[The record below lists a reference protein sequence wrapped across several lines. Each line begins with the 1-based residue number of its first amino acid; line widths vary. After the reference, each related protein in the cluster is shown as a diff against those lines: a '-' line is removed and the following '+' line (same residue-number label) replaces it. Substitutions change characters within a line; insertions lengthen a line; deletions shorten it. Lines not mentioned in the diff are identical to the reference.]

1 MKTQDADSDERRDE
15 WKSMELA
22 ILACNCA
29 AQHSNA
35 WPYQE
40 NQVYSGVTVCSTS
53 LCWELNI
60 EQLQGIL
67 QRDAIQIN
75 AV

>member
-29 AQHSNA
+29 AQHCTA
-35 WPYQE
+35 MHGLIRRIRCTA
-40 NQVYSGVTVCSTS
+40 V
-53 LCWELNI
+53 I
-60 EQLQGIL
+60 
-67 QRDAIQIN
+67 QRALRRY
-75 AV
+75 AGS